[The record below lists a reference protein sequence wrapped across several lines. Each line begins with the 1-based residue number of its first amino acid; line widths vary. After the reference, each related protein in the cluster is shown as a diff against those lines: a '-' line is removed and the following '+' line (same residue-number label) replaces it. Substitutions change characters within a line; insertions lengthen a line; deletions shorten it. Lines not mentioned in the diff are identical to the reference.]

1 MSLLY
6 PTIISYNI
14 FIFLQD
20 PQSSRFGLII
30 VLVLQLRLLNTLWS
44 GFALLKDL
52 NDFDYFG
59 QLCLEVLYR
68 PRVLS
73 ISHEVSKDDLEVPQ
87 VCAFNISILNVQLYI
102 V

>member
-6 PTIISYNI
+6 PTIISDDI

-73 ISHEVSKDDLEVPQ
+73 ISYEVSKDDLEVPQ
-87 VCAFNISILNVQLYI
+87 VCAFNISILYVQLYI